1 MASCGSL
8 IVLHNTKTFVCLI
21 FPGIQRTKLANRPP
35 FLSKAYYRTS
45 LTKANGTKYSAFS
58 VPTDPR
64 LVFEVTAL
72 RTACRLHFAAAFV
85 LSERKIDH
93 CAGHSPLLAAGAL
106 FVQDAI
112 VVFVASTAIT
122 CEPCRKNHQCDDTLS
137 MFWNGPNRLSMIQGL
152 QRD

>member
-1 MASCGSL
+1 MWVIDCAPQHENL
-8 IVLHNTKTFVCLI
+8 RLLD
-21 FPGIQRTKLANRPP
+21 FPWY
-35 FLSKAYYRTS
+35 SKNEAGKPAAFSFQVIYYRTS